1 MSSLENIQELFF
13 SIFAFVSL
21 VGSLGVIL
29 LPNLVYAA
37 FFLGITLV
45 SIAGFYLLLNADFL
59 AAAQILLYV
68 GGINILIL
76 FAIMLVDANA
86 RVTRVNTIAALAE
99 NDVDQR
105 YLSKN
110 QSFLWVI
117 QGSAAIG
124 LFFLLTKTIQSTLW
138 PSPPFIPVTNT
149 VYFIGRH
156 IFSDF
161 LFPFELVS
169 VLLLIAL
176 IGVVVLAKREQ
187 NIIGP
192 LNSPQENDPSFL
204 KR

>member
-1 MSSLENIQELFF
+1 MNLQEFCF
-13 SIFAFVSL
+13 SIFTFLSIT
-21 VGSLGVIL
+21 GSLGVVFF
-29 LPNLVYAA
+29 PNLVYAA
-37 FFLGITLV
+37 FFLGVTLV
-45 SIAGFYLLLNADFL
+45 SVAGFYLLLNADFL

-86 RVTRVNTIAALAE
+86 RVTRP
-99 NDVDQR
+99 D
-105 YLSKN
+105 SKKTN
-110 QSFLWVI
+110 PFWIV
-117 QGSAAIG
+117 QGSLAVG
-124 LFFLLTKTIQSTLW
+124 LFLLLTKVIYITPW

-169 VLLLIAL
+169 ILLLIAL

-187 NIIGP
+187 NITLP
-192 LNSPQENDPSFL
+192 
-204 KR
+204 

>member
-86 RVTRVNTIAALAE
+86 RVTRVNT
-99 NDVDQR
+99 ND
-105 YLSKN
+105 
-110 QSFLWVI
+110 QSFFWVI
-117 QGSAAIG
+117 QGGAAIG

-187 NIIGP
+187 NITGP
-192 LNSPQENDPSFL
+192 LNPAQENDPSFL